1 MCVGMCMCVCVCVRV
16 CRGGLCMCVWGCV
29 CVCVCDATESNIFLR
44 HHAFAETFN
53 FVFQEN
59 TMLIA
64 THLQSTSPQQPVVLQ
79 LP

>member
-1 MCVGMCMCVCVCVRV
+1 MCVCRGGLRRVVYVCVCKGVCVGKCMCVCVCVCVRV
-16 CRGGLCMCVWGCV
+16 FRGGLCV

-59 TMLIA
+59 TM
-64 THLQSTSPQQPVVLQ
+64 
-79 LP
+79 